1 MMALL
6 SVGSVNGMFR
16 VVICSQYTL
25 ELTIIVSF
33 YTAVIRLDVVSIMWI
48 QFVYIFHNNFYCPQ
62 FIHDFVHIFFH
73 LFIHKQ
79 NSFKIYW

>member
-1 MMALL
+1 MNDPDIITTCEHMMALL

-33 YTAVIRLDVVSIMWI
+33 YTAVIRLDVVSIM
-48 QFVYIFHNNFYCPQ
+48 
-62 FIHDFVHIFFH
+62 
-73 LFIHKQ
+73 
-79 NSFKIYW
+79 